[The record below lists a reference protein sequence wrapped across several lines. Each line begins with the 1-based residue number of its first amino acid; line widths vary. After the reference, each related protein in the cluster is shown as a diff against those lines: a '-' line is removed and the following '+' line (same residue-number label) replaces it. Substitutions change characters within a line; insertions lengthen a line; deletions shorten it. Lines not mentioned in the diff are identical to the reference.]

1 MRIAIAGKGGSGK
14 TTIAATIARLLAR
27 VGHSVLAIDGDSN
40 PNLGV
45 ALGLSRDA
53 AAAAAPVPS
62 GVLEE
67 QRDLTGKRTTRL
79 GLPVEEIARRYGVQA
94 PDGVTLLVMGRV
106 AHAGAG

>member
-27 VGHSVLAIDGDSN
+27 SGRSVLAIDGDSN
-40 PNLGV
+40 PNLAV
-45 ALGLSRDA
+45 ALGVSRDA
-53 AAAAAPVPS
+53 AAAASPVP
-62 GVLEE
+62 GAVLEE
-67 QRDLTGKRTTRL
+67 QKDLTGKRKTKL
-79 GLPVEEIARRYGVQA
+79 ALPVEEIARRYGMQA